1 MVGGLSIPAL
11 LKEGKKTAILSIPI
25 IIGQIS
31 QMLMVITDTVM
42 VGDVGVTELAALTF
56 ASSIFAIPFIFGI
69 GLVTSV
75 SILTSGAI
83 GREDDAEARSVCRN
97 GFFLALGAGCLL
109 AALGCLIIP
118 FLSIFNQPEDVTALA
133 PPYLALV
140 LISIIPI
147 LSSIALKNHSDSL
160 DRTWEGFFIFLGGV
174 LLNVVLNKVF
184 IFDLGYGL
192 TGAGWATLISRTAIL
207 VAMLLWFNNTIRV
220 VHLVPRRWLQK
231 PDPKTVRKLLTLGIP
246 ASLHLLAEVGA
257 FSTAAILVG
266 YWGEIALAAH
276 QVALTTAGTVFMV
289 PLGLG
294 IALTMRMGKAFGAN
308 DTSRYLPIIVSGW
321 LLTIS
326 FISITATACWLGN
339 EFIARLYVD
348 NEAVISLAAKFL
360 IIVAFFQLFDGLQV
374 VSAGY
379 LRGLEDVKVPAW
391 TAFVS
396 YWIFG
401 IPIGW
406 LLATTGG
413 LEANGIWWG
422 LATGLG
428 LAAIFLSARV
438 LQMERRLG
446 QIDFS
451 NRE

>member
-1 MVGGLSIPAL
+1 MVSGLSIPAL

-42 VGDVGVTELAALTF
+42 VGEVGVTELAALTF
-56 ASSIFAIPFIFGI
+56 ASSIFAVPFVFGI

-75 SILTSGAI
+75 SILTSGAV
-83 GREDDAEARSVCRN
+83 GREDSAEARAVCRN

-109 AALGCLIIP
+109 AVLSCLIIP
-118 FLSIFNQPEDVTALA
+118 FLSIFNQPEDVTAVA
-133 PPYLALV
+133 PTYLALV

-147 LSSIALKNHSDSL
+147 LASIALKNHSDSL

-174 LLNVVLNKVF
+174 LLNVVLNKIF

-192 TGAGWATLISRTAIL
+192 TGAGWATLISRIAIL
-207 VAMLLWFNNTIRV
+207 ITMLLWFKNTKRIAN
-220 VHLVPRRWLQK
+220 LVPRRWLRK
-231 PDPKTVRKLLTLGIP
+231 PDPKTIKKLLTLGIP
-246 ASLHLLAEVGA
+246 ASFHLLAEVGA

-266 YWGEIALAAH
+266 YWGEVALAAH
-276 QVALTTAGTVFMV
+276 QVAITTAGTVFMV

-294 IALTMRMGKAFGAN
+294 IALTMRMGKAFGAK
-308 DTSRYLPIIVSGW
+308 DTARYMPIIISGW
-321 LLTIS
+321 LITIAFVTVTALT
-326 FISITATACWLGN
+326 CWLGN
-339 EFIARLYVD
+339 EFIANLYVD
-348 NEAVISLAAKFL
+348 NDEVIALAAKFL

-379 LRGLEDVKVPAW
+379 LRGLEDVKIPAW

-401 IPIGW
+401 IPVGW

-413 LEANGIWWG
+413 IEAKGIWWG
-422 LATGLG
+422 LAIGLG
-428 LAAIFLSARV
+428 VAAVFLSARV
-438 LQMERRLG
+438 LQIEKQLA
-446 QIDFS
+446 
-451 NRE
+451 EE

>member
-1 MVGGLSIPAL
+1 MVSGLSIPAL

-42 VGDVGVTELAALTF
+42 VGKVGVTELAALTF
-56 ASSIFAIPFIFGI
+56 ASSIFAVPFVFGI
-69 GLVTSV
+69 GLITSV
-75 SILTSGAI
+75 SILSSGAV
-83 GREDDAEARSVCRN
+83 GRKDAAEARAVCRN

-109 AALGCLIIP
+109 ATLSCSIIP
-118 FLSIFNQPEDVTALA
+118 FLTIFDQPEEVTALA

-147 LSSIALKNHSDSL
+147 LSSLALKNHSDSL
-160 DRTWEGFFIFLGGV
+160 DRTWPGFFIFLGAV
-174 LLNVVLNKVF
+174 LLNVVLNQLF
-184 IFDLGYGL
+184 IFELGYGL
-192 TGAGWATLISRTAIL
+192 TGAGWATLISRIAIL
-207 VAMLLWFNNTIRV
+207 IMMLLWFKKTKDIAD
-220 VHLVPRRWLQK
+220 LVPRRWLRK
-231 PDPKTVRKLLTLGIP
+231 PNPTTIRKLLTLGIP
-246 ASLHLLAEVGA
+246 ASFHLLAEVGA

-266 YWGEIALAAH
+266 YWGEVALAAH
-276 QVALTTAGTVFMV
+276 QVAITTAGTVFMV
-289 PLGLG
+289 PLGLS
-294 IALTMRMGKAFGAN
+294 IALTMRMGKAFGAKE
-308 DTSRYLPIIVSGW
+308 TSRFLPIILSGW
-321 LLTIS
+321 LITIS
-326 FISITATACWLGN
+326 FIAITALTCWLGN
-339 EFIARLYVD
+339 EFIAERFVKN
-348 NEAVISLAAKFL
+348 NEVVALAAKFL

-391 TAFVS
+391 TAFIA

-413 LEANGIWWG
+413 LDASGIWWG
-422 LATGLG
+422 LAIGLA

-438 LQMERRLG
+438 IQMERRL
-446 QIDFS
+446 S
-451 NRE
+451 ARAETT